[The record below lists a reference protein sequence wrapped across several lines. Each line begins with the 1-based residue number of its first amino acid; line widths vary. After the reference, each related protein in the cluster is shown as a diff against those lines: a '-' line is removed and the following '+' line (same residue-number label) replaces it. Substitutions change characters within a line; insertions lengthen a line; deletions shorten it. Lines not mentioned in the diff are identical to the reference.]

1 MIALGDVS
9 VTGKE
14 IAVTHTRYVFVET
27 NWDGGIASPA
37 LAGPVQLTSVRK
49 VAVFDGPG
57 RSDLRH
63 DAGRQPVAGLN
74 ARSL

>member
-14 IAVTHTRYVFVET
+14 IAVTHTRFVSVET
-27 NWDGGIASPA
+27 NWDGGIASPS
-37 LAGPVQLTSVRK
+37 LAGLLPLPSGQK
-49 VAVFDGPG
+49 DAVFDAPG

>member
-14 IAVTHTRYVFVET
+14 IAVTHTRYELVKAKPDGVIANPSRIGFPPLIPGQET
-27 NWDGGIASPA
+27 
-37 LAGPVQLTSVRK
+37 V
-49 VAVFDGPG
+49 VFDGPG
-57 RSDLRH
+57 RSALRH
-63 DAGRQPVAGLN
+63 DAGRRLAAGLN